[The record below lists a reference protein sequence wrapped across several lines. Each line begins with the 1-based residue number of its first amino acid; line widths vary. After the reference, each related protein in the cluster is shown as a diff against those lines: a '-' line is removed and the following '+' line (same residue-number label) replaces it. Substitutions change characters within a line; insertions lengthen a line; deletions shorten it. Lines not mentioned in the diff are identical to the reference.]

1 MNRKICVITSS
12 RADYGLLKPFL
23 DELRICETI
32 ELQLIVTGSHLSPE
46 FGHTYKEI
54 ENDGFAI
61 NGKIE
66 ILLSSDAPVG
76 ISKTMGLAL
85 ISFAEEFDKLK
96 PDIVVV
102 MGDRY
107 EIFSAVAAAHV
118 NLLPVAHISG
128 GEVTEGVID
137 DAFRHS
143 ITKMS
148 HLHFT
153 ATEEYRRRVIQLG
166 ENPDSVFSVGE
177 TGLDNIKDIRLLTKT
192 ELKKTL
198 GIRFDK
204 RNILITFHPV
214 TLEANTCKKQ
224 FQNLLSVLEEQMDT
238 QLIFTK
244 TNADTDG
251 RVLNQMI
258 DDYVERNS
266 KSSVSFTSL
275 GRLRYLSL
283 LQFVDAVVGNSS
295 SGIVE
300 APSFKIGTIDVG
312 DRQKGRVK
320 AQSIINC
327 KPTKASIRNAFESL
341 FSSRFQRALEKVEN
355 PYESEGGLRKIVEKI
370 QEYLKDNKGLKK
382 GFFDLDISQ
391 VVT

>member
-1 MNRKICVITSS
+1 
-12 RADYGLLKPFL
+12 
-23 DELRICETI
+23 
-32 ELQLIVTGSHLSPE
+32 
-46 FGHTYKEI
+46 
-54 ENDGFAI
+54 
-61 NGKIE
+61 
-66 ILLSSDAPVG
+66 
-76 ISKTMGLAL
+76 
-85 ISFAEEFDKLK
+85 
-96 PDIVVV
+96 
-102 MGDRY
+102 
-107 EIFSAVAAAHV
+107 
-118 NLLPVAHISG
+118 
-128 GEVTEGVID
+128 
-137 DAFRHS
+137 
-143 ITKMS
+143 
-148 HLHFT
+148 
-153 ATEEYRRRVIQLG
+153 
-166 ENPDSVFSVGE
+166 
-177 TGLDNIKDIRLLTKT
+177 
-192 ELKKTL
+192 
-198 GIRFDK
+198 
-204 RNILITFHPV
+204 
-214 TLEANTCKKQ
+214 
-224 FQNLLSVLEEQMDT
+224 MDT